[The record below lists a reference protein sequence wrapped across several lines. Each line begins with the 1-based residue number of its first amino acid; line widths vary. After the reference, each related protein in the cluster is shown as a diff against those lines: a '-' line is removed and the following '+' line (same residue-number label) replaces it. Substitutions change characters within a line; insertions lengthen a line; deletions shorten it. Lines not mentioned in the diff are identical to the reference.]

1 MLCGCHAV
9 VLAPSGAVAAQQA
22 RLVVISTVLMLLV
35 VLPVMVLTVLFAW
48 RYRESGGG
56 RYEPE
61 WAHATHLELLI
72 WGAPLLIIIALG
84 ALTWAGTHLLDPF
97 RPLSRTAENRPLA
110 AGMETLKVQVVAL
123 DWKWLFI
130 YPEQGI
136 ATVNELA
143 TPVNTPIELD
153 ITASSVMNAFYVPA
167 LAGQIYAM
175 PGMQTQLHA
184 VLNRPGDYS
193 GFSTNYSGA
202 GFSGMRFTLK
212 GLPAEG
218 FQRWVADVK
227 AAGGSLDR
235 AGYQQLAKPS
245 ENEPVHRFA
254 AVDPGLYHAVLT
266 LCITPGPSCMDG
278 MDMTHDGRAE
288 APAHVTP
295 LRGAGLPPPPLAWFG
310 AGTPTA
316 ANERSYSP
324 NP

>member
-1 MLCGCHAV
+1 V
-9 VLAPSGAVAAQQA
+9 VLSPSGDIAAQQGH
-22 RLVVISTVLMLLV
+22 LVVISTVLMLLV

-48 RYRESGGG
+48 RYRENGGG

-61 WAHATHLELLI
+61 WDHATHLELLI

-97 RPLSRTAENRPLA
+97 RPLARTAAGRPVV
-110 AGMETLKVQVVAL
+110 AGASTLKIQVVAL

-143 TPVNTPIELD
+143 APVDTPLEFD
-153 ITASSVMNAFYVPA
+153 ITASTVMNDFYVPA

-184 VLNRPGDYS
+184 VLNRTGDYP
-193 GFSTNYSGA
+193 GFSANYSGA
-202 GFSGMRFTLK
+202 GFSGMRFSVK
-212 GLPAEG
+212 GMAPAD
-218 FQRWVADVK
+218 FTQWVTRVK

-235 AGYQQLAKPS
+235 AGYQQLAAPS

-254 AVDPGLYHAVLT
+254 MVSPDLYHAVLT
-266 LCITPGPSCMDG
+266 MCVTPGPGCMDA
-278 MDMTHDGRAE
+278 MDMTHEHPKAA
-288 APAHVTP
+288 APATP
-295 LRGAGLPPPPLAWFG
+295 LRGAGLPAPPMAWFG
-310 AGTPTA
+310 ASAPPLA
-316 ANERSYSP
+316 ANQRNP